1 MKGQFNMSK
10 LSSRE
15 VSYIKEYRVIDEIT
29 GVINPEHIRVEVIK
43 DTYTKSKFND
53 LTYKERNPEGI
64 SFFHLKLISEQDVQ
78 KEFDLNLIDLGRL
91 MMLFSYASYENNG
104 RHYLRLDNGRPI
116 TYKIIKDILKLNT
129 RTLRTTM
136 NNFLNK
142 KILFFDEDKQQYYFT
157 DNYIFKGKMDYKEKR
172 RKIFPPYRFY
182 TEAIRELYN
191 ALTEDKS
198 NQAKLLGILMCITP
212 YIRLL
217 DHVGIKYKRNCSNNM
232 LVLLEYDEVNER
244 YEAISQKMLA
254 ERLNIAENS
263 LITYF
268 KKLNE
273 ITHKATGQHL
283 IYKYNES
290 LQAYGQRY
298 KYTNEA
304 IVINPRYTYSSDE
317 HSRRYRNLVNAI
329 ENAESNI
336 ISFINEEDEKNSVEE
351 VKNN

>member
-1 MKGQFNMSK
+1 MSN
-10 LSSRE
+10 LASRE
-15 VSYIKEYRVIDEIT
+15 VPYIKEFRIIDKTT
-29 GVINPEHIRVEVIK
+29 GEINPEHIDVQIIK
-43 DTYTKSKFND
+43 DTYTKSKFD
-53 LTYKERNPEGI
+53 ELTYKERNPDGI
-64 SFFHLKLISEQDVQ
+64 SFFHLKLISEQDIQ
-78 KEFDLNLIDLGRL
+78 KELDLNLIDLGRL
-91 MMLFSYASYENNG
+91 MMLFSYASYDNNG

-116 TYKIIKDILKLNT
+116 KYKIIKDILKINT
-129 RTLRTTM
+129 RSLRTTM

-157 DNYIFKGKMDYKEKR
+157 DKYISKGKMDYKEKR
-172 RKIFPPYRFY
+172 KKLLPPYRFY

-191 ALTEDKS
+191 ALAEDKS
-198 NQAKLLGILMCITP
+198 NQVKLLGLLLCITP

-217 DHVGIKYKRNCSNNM
+217 DQVGIKYKRNSSNNM
-232 LVLLEYDEVNER
+232 LVLSEYDEINER
-244 YEAISQKMLA
+244 YEAISQKMLG
-254 ERLNIAENS
+254 ERLKIAEKT
-263 LITYF
+263 LITHF

-273 ITHKATGQHL
+273 ITYKTTGQHL

-317 HSRRYRNLVNAI
+317 HSKRYRNLVNAI
-329 ENAESNI
+329 ENADSNV
-336 ISFINEEDEKNSVEE
+336 ISFLNKDDEKNSVEE

>member
-1 MKGQFNMSK
+1 MSK
-10 LSSRE
+10 LAGRE
-15 VSYIKEYRVIDEIT
+15 VSYIKEYRVIDEKT
-29 GVINPEHIRVEVIK
+29 GQINPEHIRVEVIK

-78 KEFDLNLIDLGRL
+78 KELDFNLIDLGRL

-116 TYKIIKDILKLNT
+116 TYKIIKDVLKINT
-129 RTLRTTM
+129 RTLRATM
-136 NNFLNK
+136 NKFLNK
-142 KILFFDEDKQQYYFT
+142 EILFFDEDKKQYYFT
-157 DNYIFKGKMDYKEKR
+157 DKYISKGKMNNSEKR
-172 RKIFPPYRFY
+172 KKIFPPYRFY
-182 TEAIRELYN
+182 TKSIRELYN
-191 ALTEDKS
+191 TLTEDKS
-198 NQAKLLGILMCITP
+198 NQSKLLGLLLCITP
-212 YIRLL
+212 YIRLI
-217 DHVGIKYKRNCSNNM
+217 DHVGIKYKRNSSNNM
-232 LVLLEYDEVNER
+232 LVLSEYDEVNER

>member
-1 MKGQFNMSK
+1 MSK

-15 VSYIKEYRVIDEIT
+15 VPYIKEFRIIDKET
-29 GVINPEHIRVEVIK
+29 GEINPDHIDVEIIK
-43 DTYTKSKFND
+43 DTYTKSKFDD
-53 LTYKERNPEGI
+53 LTYKERNSEGI

-78 KEFDLNLIDLGRL
+78 KELDLNLADLGRL

-104 RHYLRLDNGRPI
+104 RHYLKLDNGRPI

-136 NNFLNK
+136 NNFLDK

-157 DNYIFKGKMDYKEKR
+157 DNYIIKGKMDCKEKR
-172 RKIFPPYRFY
+172 KKLLPPYRFY

-191 ALTEDKS
+191 SLAEDKS
-198 NQAKLLGILMCITP
+198 NQVKLLGLLLCITP

-217 DHVGIKYKRNCSNNM
+217 DNVGIKYKRNSSNNM
-232 LVLLEYDEVNER
+232 LVLSEYDEINER

-254 ERLNIAENS
+254 ERLNIAEKT

-273 ITHKATGQHL
+273 ITYKTTGQHL